1 MSLPTP
7 PPFQE
12 RVSKRPKQS
21 GAPEEDDSGVEV
33 YYREGEDE
41 MEQLGVLPRVRVT
54 TKWRKR
60 LLGGGVPCVL
70 SKELCCASPILI
82 TSFSVRQW
90 LMGSCLSQSSSLTGS
105 LNINNMFIKS

>member
-1 MSLPTP
+1 M
-7 PPFQE
+7 
-12 RVSKRPKQS
+12 SKRPKQS
-21 GAPEEDDSGVEV
+21 GAPEEDDSDVEV

-60 LLGGGVPCVL
+60 LLGGGVPCAL
-70 SKELCCASPILI
+70 PKELCCASPILI

-90 LMGSCLSQSSSLTGS
+90 LMGNCLSQSSSLTAS
-105 LNINNMFIKS
+105 LNINNMFINT

>member
-1 MSLPTP
+1 M
-7 PPFQE
+7 
-12 RVSKRPKQS
+12 SKRPKQS

-33 YYREGEDE
+33 YYREGDDE
-41 MEQLGVLPRVRVT
+41 MEQLEVLPRVRVT

-70 SKELCCASPILI
+70 FKELCCASPILI

-90 LMGSCLSQSSSLTGS
+90 LMGSCLSQSSALTGS
-105 LNINNMFIKS
+105 VNINNMFIKS